1 MTRRLRLQ
9 TVTILLLGTF
19 ALSACQTSKA
29 PSPGMGDPYP
39 APYNNPD
46 ISVLSLELQPWLA
59 FQPAT
64 VVRSTGKPMSVQI
77 PVRNMADRG
86 YLIDYRYLFYDE
98 NGMEIE
104 PAMGWAM
111 QSLEPKQLVYLKANA
126 LDDRAR
132 TYRLEIK
139 WSR

>member
-1 MTRRLRLQ
+1 MTRMQIHSIAILTGL
-9 TVTILLLGTF
+9 LLLGG
-19 ALSACQTSKA
+19 CQTSKA
-29 PSPGMGDPYP
+29 PSPGGGDPYP

-46 ISVLSLELQPWLA
+46 ISVLSPELQPWLA

-64 VVRSTGKPMSVQI
+64 VVRSTGKPLAVQI

-104 PAMGWAM
+104 PVMGWTM
-111 QSLEPKQLVYLKANA
+111 QSLEPKQVVYLKANA
-126 LDDRAR
+126 LDEQAK
-132 TYRLEIK
+132 TYRLEVK